1 MKKLKM
7 LICFAFS
14 LGFVFA
20 FGSVN
25 AQQVTG
31 NNGGIASKTADQAKK
46 EMMEKNAPDYKKQAH
61 YTQQAGATYLPGYVA
76 TGNKAVDEGNYQTAK
91 AKFIKDNAAEYHR
104 LMKLDASKRSAAVT
118 VTAKQIQ
125 PTGLN

>member
-14 LGFVFA
+14 LGLVFA

-46 EMMEKNAPDYKKQAH
+46 QMMEKNAPDYKKQAH
-61 YTQQAGATYLPGYVA
+61 YTQQTGATYLPGYVA
-76 TGNKAVDEGNYQTAK
+76 TGNKAVDEGNYQAAK
-91 AKFIKDNAAEYHR
+91 AMFIQNNAAEYHR
-104 LMKLDASKRSAAVT
+104 MMKLDASNRSAAIT
-118 VTAKQIQ
+118 VTATQIQ
-125 PTGLN
+125 PTGLK

>member
-1 MKKLKM
+1 M

-14 LGFVFA
+14 LGLLFA

-31 NNGGIASKTADQAKK
+31 NHGGIASKTADQAKK
-46 EMMEKNAPDYKKQAH
+46 EMVEKNAPDNLKKAH
-61 YTQQAGATYLPGYVA
+61 YTQQAGVTLMPGYVA
-76 TGNKAVDEGNYQTAK
+76 TGNKAVDKSNYQAAK
-91 AKFIKDNAAEYHR
+91 AKFVQNNAAEYHR
-104 LMKLDASKRSAAVT
+104 LMKLDASTRTAAVP